1 MDLLHLLNWILSMQN
16 APSTLQFAGSGG
28 ILAFGTQHPEIPSA
42 TNKQELW
49 KHKFHA
55 IAFCMKNE
63 NCFCN
68 L

>member
-1 MDLLHLLNWILSMQN
+1 MQN
-16 APSTLQFAGSGG
+16 APSILQFTGSGG
-28 ILAFGTQHPEIPSA
+28 ILAFGRQHPEIPST

-49 KHKFHA
+49 KHKIHA